1 MEPSSTFTMRGVPA
15 GEKTAGA
22 KVPAVVSRHEVR
34 LPRCTHTGTVP
45 DVRVD
50 QGTIKFTCESCAY
63 STGAGFAST
72 VMEVP
77 ARSAGTRPFRNVKDA
92 PVWGPNPLPVII
104 MISPGLAAIRV

>member
-1 MEPSSTFTMRGVPA
+1 MRGLPA
-15 GEKTAGA
+15 GENTAGA
-22 KVPAVVSRHEVR
+22 KVAAVASRHEVR

-63 STGAGFAST
+63 STGEGLAST
-72 VMEVP
+72 VIEVP
-77 ARSAGTRPFRNVKDA
+77 ARSAGTSPFRNVKDT
-92 PVWGPNPLPVII
+92 PVCGPKPVPVII